1 MTKSALYERLV
12 SGVNH
17 SREKRQEI
25 SDLIL
30 DQPLLMPLLLEL
42 VFKVKDPISCKA
54 AWVMEFTVK
63 QDITILFPVLNDFTK
78 GLHTLTLESSIRPN
92 AKICEILILQY
103 YAKQE
108 NIIQS
113 VVKKQHLEDITTACF
128 DWLIGDHKV
137 AAQAYSMTSLLLL
150 GRTFPWIHPELRIIL
165 EQNYATGTAA
175 YKARARM
182 TLAKL

>member
-1 MTKSALYERLV
+1 VTKSELYERLI

-17 SREKRQEI
+17 SIEKRQEI
-25 SDLIL
+25 SNLIL
-30 DQPLLMPLLLEL
+30 DQPVLIPILLEIVL
-42 VFKVKDPISCKA
+42 NVKDPISYKA

-63 QDITILFPVLNDFTK
+63 QDITLLFPHLNEFTK
-78 GLHTLTLESSIRPN
+78 GLQTLELESSIRPN

-103 YAKQE
+103 YTRQE
-108 NIIQS
+108 NAIQS
-113 VVKKQHLEDITTACF
+113 VIREHHLEEITTACF

-137 AAQAYSMTSLLLL
+137 ATQAYAMTSLLLL
-150 GRTFPWIHPELRIIL
+150 GRTFNWIHPELRIVL
-165 EQNYATGTAA
+165 EQNYESGTAA